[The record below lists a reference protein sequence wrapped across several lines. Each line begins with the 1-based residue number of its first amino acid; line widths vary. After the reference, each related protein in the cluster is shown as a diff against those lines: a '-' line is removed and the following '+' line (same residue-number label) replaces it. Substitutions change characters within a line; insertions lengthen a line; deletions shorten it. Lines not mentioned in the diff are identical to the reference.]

1 MVNYG
6 EYNGNLVIDENKD
19 SLDTKTTKSTTAIK
33 KAVVGNYT
41 SSEMKKGPYVGYIV
55 KKFKIVKEEQE
66 DEGLLDAA
74 LNLFSSNDPITA
86 YKVRIP
92 EIDCHIPEPQNYTS
106 PDEEDILYIDMH
118 PTYFVPKGAD
128 SNKFE
133 LGNKVLVE
141 IDETDQNKNLII
153 KMIEQ
158 SKPQNPP
165 SPSSKKAYKDAQKN
179 NKQNN
184 KKEATA
190 QSSLP
195 DASELEKWNAY
206 SFNSGNPRNIDIIT
220 KTVNGQ
226 KITLSRPTM
235 SKYETFVDMW
245 TQKRNEIVNAGLG
258 DPGDIQYIFGEAFRV
273 WKGETGNQQ
282 QGGSFK
288 SGLKGS
294 IHNSGGAIDLR
305 WNSKYNSNPHRK
317 YTANYVNLVVHC
329 AQLSG
334 FIRFGI
340 GGTIIHI
347 DTGVSVGMPLK
358 NATWWLYRNGKHT
371 SKVDDKKAT
380 YRAGVISSDWM
391 NNFYTPPDLKNFD
404 YLSVRYGPSAGV

>member
-1 MVNYG
+1 MANYG

-19 SLDTKTTKSTTAIK
+19 SLDTKTTKGTTAIK
-33 KAVVGNYT
+33 KAVIGNYT
-41 SSEMKKGPYVGYIV
+41 SSEMKKGPYVGYIL
-55 KKFKIVKEEQE
+55 KTFTIEKDEQE
-66 DEGLLDAA
+66 KDLLDAA
-74 LNLFSSNDPITA
+74 LDLFSSSDTITA

-92 EIDCHIPEPQNYTS
+92 EIDCHIPEPDYTS
-106 PDEEDILYIDMH
+106 SAEEDILYVDMH
-118 PTYFVPKGAD
+118 PTYFLSKGMKD
-128 SNKFE
+128 KLE
-133 LGNKVLVE
+133 KGNKVLVE

-153 KMIEQ
+153 EALGEPKQ
-158 SKPQNPP
+158 QPAS
-165 SPSSKKAYKDAQKN
+165 SPSSKKAFKNAQGN
-179 NKQNN
+179 RQGNGV
-184 KKEATA
+184 EATA
-190 QSSLP
+190 QNPLP
-195 DASELEKWNAY
+195 TDASELEKWNAY

-258 DPGDIQYIFGEAFRV
+258 DPGDIKYIFGEAFRV

-282 QGGSFK
+282 QSNKFK

-305 WNSKYNSNPHRK
+305 WNYKYNSNPHRK
-317 YTANYVNLVVHC
+317 YTANYVNLIIHC

-340 GGTIIHI
+340 GGTIVHI
-347 DTGVSVGMPLK
+347 DTGVSVGAPLK
-358 NATWWLYRNGKHT
+358 NASWWVYRNGKHT

-380 YRAGVISSDWM
+380 YRAGVISSDWID
-391 NNFYTPPDLKNFD
+391 NLYTPPNLKNFD
-404 YLSVRYGPSAGV
+404 YLSVRYGPSVGV